1 MSSKIDE
8 TSHQNAT
15 TAGASRTTA
24 PRSGAGSAMTVQM
37 CTARAATTPG
47 TRDNIDVVRPR
58 ASTGARSDVAPSS
71 KRERP
76 TPRTARRRRGDSADD
91 PDASDADASE
101 GMSSDDDDV
110 RRDRWEA
117 KRRRREAVR
126 SARRDPGGSSFGE
139 EDDRRD
145 GDDDAFFDPAT
156 EGTAGP
162 PCVLR
167 LEYWMRSEACTARK
181 RAHVA
186 AIDASGGY
194 WGMEDHIE
202 RTVFRRVDARGGETS
217 VDVALEPNMF
227 PYECPPGVTHWTLW
241 SREEMSP
248 AQICAWTKTWLRE
261 NAPGVTK
268 WNFDM
273 NDNNS
278 VDVPHYHVFLFEPP
292 GESAPGKKEDG
303 DAEKRAETTRDATTR
318 TRREQTRRPRTP
330 SPFGDEAQE
339 PEK

>member
-1 MSSKIDE
+1 
-8 TSHQNAT
+8 
-15 TAGASRTTA
+15 
-24 PRSGAGSAMTVQM
+24 MTVQM

-248 AQICAWTKTWLRE
+248 SEICAWTKTWLRKHK
-261 NAPGVTK
+261 PSVTR

-292 GESAPGKKEDG
+292 ETRARAPG
-303 DAEKRAETTRDATTR
+303 ATR
-318 TRREQTRRPRTP
+318 TRTNKNGDTETRAEATERADATRIEARREKTGRPQTPP
-330 SPFGDEAQE
+330 PFGDEAQE
-339 PEK
+339 PDE

>member
-1 MSSKIDE
+1 
-8 TSHQNAT
+8 
-15 TAGASRTTA
+15 
-24 PRSGAGSAMTVQM
+24 MTVQM
-37 CTARAATTPG
+37 CTARAAATPG
-47 TRDNIDVVRPR
+47 TRDDIGAAG
-58 ASTGARSDVAPSS
+58 ASDGARSVVVPSS

-76 TPRTARRRRGDSADD
+76 TPQTARRRRGDSSDD
-91 PDASDADASE
+91 PDASGDDASD
-101 GMSSDDDDV
+101 GLSSDDDDA

-117 KRRRREAVR
+117 KRRRIEVERSTRRANPPSDVR
-126 SARRDPGGSSFGE
+126 SSSSLLPGDHRRSD
-139 EDDRRD
+139 
-145 GDDDAFFDPAT
+145 DDDARFDPAT
-156 EGTAGP
+156 EGTPGP

-167 LEYWMRSEACTARK
+167 LEYWMRSEECTERK
-181 RAHVA
+181 RRHVA

-303 DAEKRAETTRDATTR
+303 DAEKRSETTRDATTR